1 MKPNDSLTNFIPI
14 SRKLFDHQF
23 FKQRRV
29 FSWFEAWVDLI
40 QMARYEETEGKVLTT
55 DGKMIKY
62 NRAEI
67 PASVRFLATRWQW
80 GHKKLIKF
88 QTQLKADGM
97 VTTRLSEGQTIIKI
111 SNYDLYNKALQ
122 RGNAKGNT
130 SKPILVKVSEAE
142 ENNEGLK
149 RGTQGERKGN
159 ESNKENIVNKEERE
173 ESSSPTLSPDLYSQF
188 DRDEF
193 KSLQKWISNNTP
205 FVAKMKCQITIDEL
219 IRLRKK
225 SWYTNQNLMS
235 ILGKMDNY
243 KGISKNIYV
252 YRTVLNWAERE
263 YNK

>member
-14 SRKLFDHQF
+14 SRKLFENQLW
-23 FKQRRV
+23 KQKRV
-29 FSWFEAWVDLI
+29 FSWAEAWLDLI
-40 QMARYEETEGKVLTT
+40 QMARYEETEGKVITG
-55 DGKMIKY
+55 DGKVIKY
-62 NRAEI
+62 YRTEIVASNRYLAKRWI
-67 PASVRFLATRWQW
+67 WGNSKLSKFL
-80 GHKKLIKF
+80 LF
-88 QTQLKADGM
+88 LKDERM
-97 VTTRLSEGQTIIKI
+97 IETRLSQGITIVQIL
-111 SNYDLYNKALQ
+111 NYDLYNK
-122 RGNAKGNT
+122 RGQERGT
-130 SKPILVKVSEAE
+130 
-142 ENNEGLK
+142 K
-149 RGTQGERKGN
+149 RGSSNQIPQSISGDGQGSDEPKNGAKSGQSRG
-159 ESNKENIVNKEERE
+159 ESNIVNNVNKEERE

-225 SWYTNQNLMS
+225 SWYTNHNLMS

-243 KGISKNIYV
+243 KGISKNNYV